1 MRNENMTTNDNEI
14 IATCLKPEIHKLNEK
29 LTKEHRSQATEAEF
43 LGAFEIAMRNMIN
56 QARADERE
64 KAKLDFMANVA
75 NHISDS
81 AVAFATNKQIEQAK
95 ADTAKQIFKELDA
108 IAWEQIEPSRLE
120 EFYEQFSNAKDLKA
134 SLNVA
139 TAFSIIGLDAEKYEA
154 LKKQYNIEE

>member
-1 MRNENMTTNDNEI
+1 MNTNDNEI

-95 ADTAKQIFKELDA
+95 ADTAKQIFKELDKIVCKNHKGSA
-108 IAWEQIEPSRLE
+108 TFGIAKNMDVIHVE
-120 EFYEQFSNAKDLKA
+120 D
-134 SLNVA
+134 
-139 TAFSIIGLDAEKYEA
+139 YEA
-154 LKKQYNIEE
+154 LKKKHNIED